1 MKHPLTGISQS
12 LLLLA
17 GLLVILMA
25 AGSSDQDTISLPA
38 ALLLTILGT
47 LMAGLA
53 AWWATRTSSATGH
66 DPAARRSA

>member
-17 GLLVILMA
+17 GLPVILMA

-53 AWWATRTSSATGH
+53 TWWATRTSSATGH

>member
-1 MKHPLTGISQS
+1 
-12 LLLLA
+12 
-17 GLLVILMA
+17 MA

-53 AWWATRTSSATGH
+53 AWWATRTSSAAGH